1 MIFAP
6 KKAENTWIFSKFA
19 KNELKGVKV
28 AVLATLLNVSDS
40 HGNSRGLEGP
50 LLGEGGK
57 GGVLYMEKNSSLEL
71 LKNHF

>member
-50 LLGEGGK
+50 SGG
-57 GGVLYMEKNSSLEL
+57 GGRLLYMKNSYVLKL
-71 LKNHF
+71 LKNPF